1 MIDLTTATKQEV
13 SDFVSMAP
21 TAELLAAFNLYHDGE
36 TVKRFS
42 SRTDGQL
49 RVIKL
54 AAQLRGDVETEA
66 RVDASVA
73 STVVTKP
80 VVVVCPTGN
89 PTVVK
94 FKGGYNKETGRHVCP
109 KCGADHDQT
118 AAGLEGEAGADRLF
132 CHLCGTEYHEDG
144 KIYKAPKASAERGAA
159 IAASWS
165 DDEVRK
171 ARATRHAVL
180 VDKVEYR
187 SVRAAFVALGLPLG
201 QHISF
206 RMQLKAEG
214 TANAYGKK
222 WAVIEVTA

>member
-13 SDFVSMAP
+13 SDFVSMQP
-21 TAELLAAFNLYHDGE
+21 TADLLAVYNTYHDGE

-49 RVIKL
+49 RVLKL
-54 AAQLRGDVETEA
+54 AAHLRGDAETEA

-73 STVVTKP
+73 STVVTK
-80 VVVVCPTGN
+80 VVAVKVVAEKPA
-89 PTVVK
+89 K
-94 FKGGYNKETGRHVCP
+94 IIGGYNKETGRHVCP
-109 KCGADHDQT
+109 KCGVDEDQT
-118 AAGLEGEAGADRLF
+118 NAAQEGQPGCERVF
-132 CHLCGTEYHEDG
+132 CHHCGTEYRADG
-144 KIYKAPKASAERGAA
+144 SIYKAPKASVERAAA
-159 IAASWS
+159 IRASW
-165 DDEVRK
+165 DDASVAA

-201 QHISF
+201 QHIKF
-206 RMQLKAEG
+206 RMELKAEL

-222 WAVIEVTA
+222 WAIIEVTA